1 MDLICNKLNI
11 DKFDEQT
18 FLYLG
23 LIGHILK
30 SRESS
35 KDITEKVFGFRPT
48 VYILFLPI
56 YKSDEYV
63 QRINS
68 IIKVSMVLLNY
79 ESGDAVLTR

>member
-1 MDLICNKLNI
+1 MSINYYFKIFTSSDQKQIMDLICNKLNI

-35 KDITEKVFGFRPT
+35 KDIIEEAFGFRPT
-48 VYILFLPI
+48 VYISFMAI
-56 YKSDEYV
+56 FNTDKYF
-63 QRINS
+63 
-68 IIKVSMVLLNY
+68 
-79 ESGDAVLTR
+79 